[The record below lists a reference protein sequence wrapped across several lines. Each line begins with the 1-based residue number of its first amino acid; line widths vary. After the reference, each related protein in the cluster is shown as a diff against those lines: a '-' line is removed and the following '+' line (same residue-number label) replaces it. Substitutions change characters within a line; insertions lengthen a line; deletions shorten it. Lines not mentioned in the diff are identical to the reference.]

1 MQKQAM
7 NFQKRG
13 PGKSFSFWH
22 EKVGEPFREKDR
34 VALSKSEDLSKKCRE
49 ELRVAL

>member
-1 MQKQAM
+1 M

-13 PGKSFSFWH
+13 PGKSFNFWH
-22 EKVGEPFREKDR
+22 EKVGEPFPEIDA
-34 VALSKSEDLSKKCRE
+34 VALPKSEDLSKKCRQ